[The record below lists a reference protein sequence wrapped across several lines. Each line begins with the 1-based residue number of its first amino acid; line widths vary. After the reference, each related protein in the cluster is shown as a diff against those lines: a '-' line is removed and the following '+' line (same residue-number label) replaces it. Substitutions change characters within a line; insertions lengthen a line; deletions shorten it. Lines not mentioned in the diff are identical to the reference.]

1 MHAGRERLD
10 AQRGVVGQQNGV
22 CLPRPDAADG
32 STRHYLVHI
41 WSAHREKHVRS
52 EIATLAMHRC
62 AYLVVVLVGEGGELR
77 ALGEWLD
84 VHGLGR
90 RLVQ

>member
-1 MHAGRERLD
+1 M
-10 AQRGVVGQQNGV
+10 
-22 CLPRPDAADG
+22 
-32 STRHYLVHI
+32 
-41 WSAHREKHVRS
+41 
-52 EIATLAMHRC
+52 AMRRC

-90 RLVQ
+90 RLAQ